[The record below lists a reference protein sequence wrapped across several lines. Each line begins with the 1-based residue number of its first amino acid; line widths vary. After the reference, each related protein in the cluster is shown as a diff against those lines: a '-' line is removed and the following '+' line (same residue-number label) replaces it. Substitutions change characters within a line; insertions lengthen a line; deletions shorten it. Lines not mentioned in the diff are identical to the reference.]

1 MALNTLVLLPG
12 LDGSGRLFADF
23 LSALPPSL
31 RTIIASYPTHRFLSY
46 SELLPCVGDV
56 IPSAEPFVL
65 LAESFSSPLAVMFA
79 ARHPANLA
87 GLVVCAGFV
96 TNPIRTWS
104 LSFLA
109 RLLSRPLLF
118 RLPPSEF
125 MLERFLIG
133 ADAPV
138 ALRVDV
144 CQTLRC
150 VGPSV
155 LARRVHAVLDCD
167 ARRDLTR
174 VDVPMLYI
182 QAANDR
188 LVRAESFAEIQRLH
202 SDTILASISA
212 PHLVLQREPHKAAE
226 TIVGFI
232 QRLASDK
239 GSQPNR

>member
-1 MALNTLVLLPG
+1 MTDYALVLLPG
-12 LDGSGRLFADF
+12 LDGTGSLFADF
-23 LSALPPSL
+23 LSALP
-31 RTIIASYPTHRFLSY
+31 RTLNTMIATYPRHRFMSY
-46 SELLPCVGDV
+46 SELLPCVRDL
-56 IPSAEPFVL
+56 IPTAEPFVL
-65 LAESFSSPLAVMFA
+65 VAESFSSPLAVMCA
-79 ARHPANLA
+79 AMHPPNLA
-87 GLVVCAGFV
+87 GLVLCAGFV
-96 TNPIRTWS
+96 TNPIRAWS
-104 LSFLA
+104 LPAKVLV
-109 RLLSRPLLF
+109 RPLSF
-118 RLPPSEF
+118 RLSPPDLI
-125 MLERFLIG
+125 LEHFLIG
-133 ADAPV
+133 ADAPP
-138 ALRVDV
+138 ALKLAVRQAVH
-144 CQTLRC
+144 C
-150 VGPSV
+150 VSPTV

-232 QRLASDK
+232 ERLASDK